1 MQLLVMQIYS
11 TKKYFSYKTAIK
23 TKILKPVNS
32 YQHTIE
38 NNCKVLWNLCIK
50 ITWFLIPGK
59 ELRKFLNFI
68 SIMRMTHV

>member
-38 NNCKVLWNLCIK
+38 NNCKVL
-50 ITWFLIPGK
+50 
-59 ELRKFLNFI
+59 
-68 SIMRMTHV
+68 